1 MKSNEILVLAPA
13 SISPLNGHVLN
24 SIIMK
29 KEDRGGHLGVCHI
42 ISLPH

>member
-13 SISPLNGHVLN
+13 STSPLNGHVLN

-29 KEDRGGHLGVCHI
+29 KDRGGHLGVGHI